1 MATGIE
7 RFKEIYEGNNVQGVS
22 TEEKMKKNSEQM
34 NRFNELYENSGAG
47 YIAYKKYIENVAN
60 LPQKIQSNYDNVTG
74 QWQSSRNACS
84 K

>member
-60 LPQKIQSNYDNVTG
+60 LPQKIHRITTM
-74 QWQSSRNACS
+74 
-84 K
+84 